1 LYALLLAE
9 MQVSELVHN
18 FYARPVPKSTNTS
31 KHNPTGDVNLDQVK
45 QFHFFPNEWQLEY
58 LQLLDAFGGSGSPE
72 DSAETG
78 LFGSVEFSG
87 KNFTPGSF
95 EEASNRL
102 VYTAI
107 NTRKLASGNPNF
119 GDITVVFKRTY
130 VKDMALLFPL
140 DSGIYEMGCNATGPH
155 KHFNATFNCSALP
168 NPTTTVGTL
177 EHFNHMFLPFL
188 YFWNSSWRVEEK
200 VQVQEVPISA
210 AHHLAAVVHRLL
222 SPWSSMPNVT
232 SQETMMYQEANI
244 LGTALLPTAVKFVV
258 GDFPSLFGTQ
268 YGLKLQQWCS
278 RMGTMLIWTLGPNQP
293 PRKKGSH
300 HDPSVPWSSN
310 HRIVD
315 PQVMN
320 ATNAS
325 SIVSTLDQ
333 EKFTGTWTAVFNRR
347 AENKPIQ
354 VQEWKELW
362 SLMPMDLSI
371 EPLRAHLCSAPHE
384 CIGALVKD
392 GGCVCYPKEIV
403 YPKEEIAKEKVVQ
416 RKINDKGKDQNKSK
430 NTGKFKNKEKKTIGN
445 HNSVRQVS
453 VTYNSADKTYSTTF
467 GPFVKNAAA
476 FGRFNNASN
485 TSGWATLDINTNG
498 GSNGLSSYYA
508 AGLAEGVLTCHFVAA
523 VSLNNG
529 DVASKKNPGLL
540 NYTLE
545 TIAWTRQQA
554 ASNSNDEFWNV
565 IAQILAQFDGL
576 VDGYKRSECSA
587 NQPLTALD
595 LWFMNMDGDLEDLNN
610 KFDQSAGVTGV
621 TGVTGVGN
629 GTAPALVRPQHCSS
643 LVKWSADHSDLF
655 FGHAT
660 WDIYSNAAPRI
671 FKTYTLP
678 VTSKGV
684 TAQHR
689 VTFSSTGPWLSSVD
703 DFYVVSGHADLGIT
717 ETSNTVLN
725 ANLYALVQ
733 PKSLLCWLRVIAAN
747 RLATDGKSWGHL
759 FAKYHSGTYTNQW
772 QIIDLNLFTPG
783 ATLLTSGVLT
793 VVEEIPGL
801 VHVGDQTKY
810 LQTHGYWPSYNVPY
824 YNDVRAAN
832 GNFNGSWS
840 SAPRNKLFKLLQG
853 SVTSISTM
861 QQVMRWNNYRTTP
874 TISGGNPCNA
884 IACRADVRST
894 GTHPQS
900 DFGAIDAKLSS
911 YASLMDETNKKKKNT
926 LTVFAEMGP
935 SHDDQPMFCWS
946 SSPVHPVPPHHLH
959 PDCFGFGFE
968 TLVPTVL
975 TAAAQEEGG
984 DDELF

>member
-1 LYALLLAE
+1 MLLFLLLFL
-9 MQVSELVHN
+9 SHTL
-18 FYARPVPKSTNTS
+18 RST
-31 KHNPTGDVNLDQVK
+31 V
-45 QFHFFPNEWQLEY
+45 
-58 LQLLDAFGGSGSPE
+58 ASP
-72 DSAETG
+72 AKIPPHAG
-78 LFGSVEFSG
+78 L
-87 KNFTPGSF
+87 
-95 EEASNRL
+95 
-102 VYTAI
+102 
-107 NTRKLASGNPNF
+107 
-119 GDITVVFKRTY
+119 
-130 VKDMALLFPL
+130 
-140 DSGIYEMGCNATGPH
+140 
-155 KHFNATFNCSALP
+155 
-168 NPTTTVGTL
+168 
-177 EHFNHMFLPFL
+177 
-188 YFWNSSWRVEEK
+188 
-200 VQVQEVPISA
+200 
-210 AHHLAAVVHRLL
+210 
-222 SPWSSMPNVT
+222 
-232 SQETMMYQEANI
+232 
-244 LGTALLPTAVKFVV
+244 
-258 GDFPSLFGTQ
+258 
-268 YGLKLQQWCS
+268 
-278 RMGTMLIWTLGPNQP
+278 
-293 PRKKGSH
+293 
-300 HDPSVPWSSN
+300 
-310 HRIVD
+310 
-315 PQVMN
+315 
-320 ATNAS
+320 
-325 SIVSTLDQ
+325 
-333 EKFTGTWTAVFNRR
+333 
-347 AENKPIQ
+347 
-354 VQEWKELW
+354 
-362 SLMPMDLSI
+362 
-371 EPLRAHLCSAPHE
+371 
-384 CIGALVKD
+384 
-392 GGCVCYPKEIV
+392 
-403 YPKEEIAKEKVVQ
+403 EEIATEKVVQLGQ
-416 RKINDKGKDQNKSK
+416 RKINDKDKNQGKSK
-430 NTGKFKNKEKKTIGN
+430 NKDKSKNN
-445 HNSVRQVS
+445 HDSVRQVS
-453 VTYNSADKTYSTTF
+453 VTYNSTDKTYSTTF

-498 GSNGLSSYYA
+498 GSDGLSSYYA

-540 NYTLE
+540 NYTMR

-576 VDGYKRSECSA
+576 VDGYKRSECST

-610 KFDQSAGVTGV
+610 KFDQSPNIAK
-621 TGVTGVGN
+621 N
-629 GTAPALVRPQHCSS
+629 GKEPAIVRPQHCSS

-725 ANLYALVQ
+725 TELYALVQ

-747 RLATDGKSWGHL
+747 RLATDGKSWGKL
-759 FAKYHSGTYTNQW
+759 FARYHSGTYTNQW
-772 QIIDLNLFTPG
+772 QIIHLNLFTPG

-840 SAPRNKLFKLLQG
+840 SAPRNKLFELLQG

-861 QQVMRWNNYRTTP
+861 QQVMRWNDYQTTP
-874 TISGGNPCNA
+874 AISGGNPCNA

-911 YASLMDETNKKKKNT
+911 YTSLMNETSKKKNT

-935 SHDDQPMFCWS
+935 SHDDQPTFCWS

-968 TLVPTVL
+968 KLVPTVL
-975 TAAAQEEGG
+975 KPAEQEE
-984 DDELF
+984 DDLF